1 MTTEDQSTDKTG
13 KDAVGQ
19 KGFRGLRIALACSLV
34 LNLLLIG
41 LIAGAAARGP
51 AGRHGWGG
59 ADAGFGPLTASLSRE
74 DRRALRERYEMLRPD
89 YRKERLAMREDFLAL
104 AQVLQ
109 APDWNRAAAEAI
121 LARNGERTTARLR
134 EGQAV
139 FLDYLDS
146 LQPAARHA
154 LAARVAEVLAGK
166 GGKP

>member
-1 MTTEDQSTDKTG
+1 MTTENRSTDETG
-13 KDAVGQ
+13 TDQVGQ
-19 KGFRGLRIALACSLV
+19 RGRRGLRIALVGSVV

-41 LIAGAAARGP
+41 LIAGAVARGP
-51 AGRHGWGG
+51 AGRHGFVG

-74 DRRALRERYEMLRPD
+74 DRRALRERYEDLRPD
-89 YRKERLAMREDFLAL
+89 FRKERLAMREDFLAL
-104 AQVLQ
+104 AQVLK
-109 APDWNRAAAEAI
+109 APDWDRAAAEAI

-146 LQPAARHA
+146 MSPSARQA
-154 LAARVAEVLAGK
+154 LAVRVAEVLDGK